1 MDLTGHGLA
10 LILAQRGTPDFG
22 RADILPQ
29 RVRGSGGRIGIR
41 RHGRGGHQGRGR
53 GGFRCAYGV
62 AGHEERRPDEADK
75 TEPEIV
81 FAL

>member
-10 LILAQRGTPDFG
+10 LILAQWGIPDFG

-29 RVRGSGGRIGIR
+29 RVRGSGGR
-41 RHGRGGHQGRGR
+41 GGHQGRGR
-53 GGFRCAYGV
+53 GGFRCACGV
-62 AGHEERRPDEADK
+62 DGHEERRPDEEDK

-81 FAL
+81 FSL